1 MEDYRNP
8 EMTFRRYL
16 ITAIPSILLFTAI
29 AMLVDID
36 LTKPTLVGTGMAILL
51 VLTEAFVWRWVAKK
65 SPESL
70 PTFYSSMSLYRM
82 IIAAF
87 VALVSYL
94 IVDKEDFRTYILLI
108 LLFYLVTLVHHSIF
122 FLLLLKKSAEID
134 ANDNKSNNN
143 NLDNDNNIDEN
154 EQDK

>member
-1 MEDYRNP
+1 M
-8 EMTFRRYL
+8 
-16 ITAIPSILLFTAI
+16 PSILLFTAI

-108 LLFYLVTLVHHSIF
+108 LLFYLVTLVHHSLF

>member
-16 ITAIPSILLFTAI
+16 FTAIPSILLFTAI

-94 IVDKEDFRTYILLI
+94 IGDKGDFRTYILLI
-108 LLFYLVTLVHHSIF
+108 LLFYLVTLVHHSLF
-122 FLLLLKKSAEID
+122 CLLLLKKSAEID

>member
-1 MEDYRNP
+1 MEDCRNP

-29 AMLVDID
+29 AMFVDID

-108 LLFYLVTLVHHSIF
+108 LLFYLVTLVHHSLF